1 MTSCTIYVNKSS
13 HIYTLLLT
21 TVRDCIISNFQV
33 KNHVQY
39 NNRVHKQFKIFR
51 IFILTFILTLTK
63 RSLKDLS
70 QKYQVF
76 FVIHNKSGIFFY
88 SKSSAFKNP
97 ILWRTPCKSVKSD
110 LWIQEYR
117 KVEKRERLE
126 EKWRSMEAP
135 ARVQLSTL
143 SISINNKYKCVLF
156 YNSFLWGIIFIECV
170 LLYITVMKSR
180 REIECRLLE
189 IKCSIQS

>member
-39 NNRVHKQFKIFR
+39 NNRVHKFR
-51 IFILTFILTLTK
+51 IQIFILTLTN

-88 SKSSAFKNP
+88 SKSSAFKTP